1 MNRLLNEI
9 LSSVWLID
17 NERSAYYASLI
28 HTLFNGGCVNQ
39 GDLSIERA
47 KSRSFVLSGSSTDQ
61 YFGLKDESIPKGSIA
76 VIPIRSE
83 IMKYDQE
90 CGPRGTMS
98 IMDEI
103 DAVNNNPNISGML
116 LLIDSPGGQV
126 SATDLLADK
135 IKSSPK
141 PVVSFVEGLCA
152 SAALWIAAGSDKIF
166 ASSDLDRIGS
176 IGVMLAFA
184 DLKPYYEKLG
194 VKFHEFTATLSTN
207 KNKDFNDVLSGN
219 YDGYRTEVLD
229 RINEKFIAHIRECR
243 PAVSED
249 ALSGKMFFAQDA
261 IAAGLLDEIGS
272 FQSALAYTAN
282 LAMQYSN
289 VQSKHNDTM
298 KFSAKWNTLRT
309 FFGFTGDQAEAE
321 EMTAERIGQLDQ
333 EMAALKSR
341 NEDLDASLQKE
352 SLAKKQALDQLA
364 AEQQA
369 HSSTRKELADLK
381 AEDAKA
387 ETIADKAAD
396 KIIGD
401 NPAKAVY
408 GHDKLAEQ
416 FLGK

>member
-17 NERSAYYASLI
+17 NERSAYYASLV
-28 HTLFNGGCVNQ
+28 HTLFNGGSINQ

-47 KSRSFVLSGSSTDQ
+47 KARSYVLAGGGPDQ
-61 YFGLKDESIPKGSIA
+61 SFGLRDESIPAGSMAI
-76 VIPIRSE
+76 IPIRSE

-103 DAVNNNPNISGML
+103 DAVNKNPNISGIL

-126 SATDLLADK
+126 SATDLLAEK
-135 IKSSPK
+135 IRTSPK
-141 PVVSFVEGLCA
+141 PVVAYVEGLCA

-194 VKFHEFTATLSTN
+194 VKFHEFTATLSTD
-207 KNKDFNDVLSGN
+207 KNKEFKDVLSGN
-219 YDGYRTEVLD
+219 YESYRTEVLD
-229 RINEKFIAHIRECR
+229 KINEKFIAHIKQCR

-282 LAMQYSN
+282 LAVQYSQ
-289 VQSKHNDTM
+289 VQSKHNDNM
-298 KFSAKWNTLRT
+298 KFSSKWNTLMG
-309 FFGFTGDQAEAE
+309 FFGLSTDQADAE

-333 EMAALKSR
+333 EMSNLKSR
-341 NEDLDASLQKE
+341 NEQLEASVQKE
-352 SLAKKQALDQLA
+352 ASAKQQALDSLA
-364 AEQQA
+364 AEKLSHDA
-369 HSSTRKELADLK
+369 TRKAFEDLK
-381 AEDAKA
+381 AEDAGG
-387 ETIADKAAD
+387 ETTASKDKD
-396 KIIGD
+396 MITGD
-401 NPAKAVY
+401 NPAPAVY
-408 GHDKLAEQ
+408 GHDKLAEK

>member
-47 KSRSFVLSGSSTDQ
+47 KSRSFVLSGSSPDHS
-61 YFGLKDESIPKGSIA
+61 FGLKDESIPSGSIA

-103 DAVNNNPNISGML
+103 DAVNKNPNISGIL

-126 SATDLLADK
+126 SATDLLAEK
-135 IKSSPK
+135 IRTSPK
-141 PVVSFVEGLCA
+141 PVVAYVEGLCA

-194 VKFHEFTATLSTN
+194 VKFHEFTATLSTD
-207 KNKDFNDVLSGN
+207 KNKEFKDVLSGN
-219 YDGYRTEVLD
+219 YESYRTEVLD
-229 RINEKFIAHIRECR
+229 KINEKFIAHIKQCR

-272 FQSALAYTAN
+272 FQSAVAYTAN
-282 LAMQYSN
+282 LAVQYSQ
-289 VQSKHNDTM
+289 VQSKHNDNM
-298 KFSAKWNTLRT
+298 KFSSKWNTLMG
-309 FFGFTGDQAEAE
+309 FFGLSTDQADAE

-333 EMAALKSR
+333 EMSNLKSR
-341 NEDLDASLQKE
+341 NEQLEASVQKE
-352 SLAKKQALDQLA
+352 ASAKQQALDSLA
-364 AEQQA
+364 AEKLSHDA
-369 HSSTRKELADLK
+369 TRKAFEDLK
-381 AEDAKA
+381 AEDAGG
-387 ETIADKAAD
+387 ETTTSKDKD
-396 KIIGD
+396 MITGD
-401 NPAKAVY
+401 NPAPAVY
-408 GHDKLAEQ
+408 GHDKLAEK